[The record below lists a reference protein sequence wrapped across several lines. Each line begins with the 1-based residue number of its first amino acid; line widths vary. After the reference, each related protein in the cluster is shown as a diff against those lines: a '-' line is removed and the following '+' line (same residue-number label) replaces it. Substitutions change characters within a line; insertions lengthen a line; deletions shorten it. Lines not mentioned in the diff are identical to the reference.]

1 MTHLRSRF
9 LGNTVALGAA
19 TVVSTVL
26 TLAQMKILAAY
37 LPLSLFG
44 LFASLRGLS
53 LLVSILAANG
63 FPQALVRFLPEHAA
77 RGQRRVAVR
86 ASVVAVLAT
95 MVTGALLLAVIIALR
110 GVFLRQ
116 LPDGA
121 LGTPLIVWF
130 SVTTLAVALK
140 LVLYGGFNGLRRF
153 GSQTVLETLALAV
166 QAAWMWQE
174 RGSLDLVRLFEI
186 VGVTSAVSALIAI
199 PWYAA
204 RLVSDVQTGEAQRAT
219 TSYRAYWAGAVGLSI
234 VAIAFSDVDR
244 WVLSNVLALEVLSLF
259 HVASRIVRLANRFI
273 AVPVLTLQPEITR
286 IRAEGR
292 SGDVDLVTRAFFKA
306 SVMMGAFAAAGIV
319 VFADALI
326 NLASGREFLGA
337 HTTLILLAAS
347 IPLTAM
353 TAPITAVMKAL
364 DGVRAAFY
372 CDLAWGLVYVG
383 LMVVLASSLGL
394 EGTGW
399 AAVAASL
406 AQWVVAMRLGLVR
419 PSATEAI
426 GTLLRSLACAAIAF
440 LPVWLVSRSGAPAA
454 VPFLVGVGVP
464 FLFVYLARA
473 LRVLTPEERAR
484 VRTVLSRRGIGPAL
498 MWFVP

>member
-1 MTHLRSRF
+1 MTPPRSRF
-9 LGNTVALGAA
+9 LGNTVSLGVS

-77 RGQRRVAVR
+77 RGERRVAVR
-86 ASVVAVLAT
+86 ASVIAVGATLTAGIVMLVAVMA
-95 MVTGALLLAVIIALR
+95 MRSI
-110 GVFLRQ
+110 FLRQ
-116 LPDGA
+116 VTAEELS
-121 LGTPLIVWF
+121 TPLILWF
-130 SVTTLAVALK
+130 SMTTIAVALK

-166 QAAWMWQE
+166 QAAWMWHE
-174 RGSLDLVRLFEI
+174 RSSLDLVRLFEI
-186 VGVTSAVSALIAI
+186 VGVTSAISALIAI

-204 RLVSDVQTGEAQRAT
+204 RLASDVPSGDAAHAT
-219 TSYRAYWAGAVGLSI
+219 TSYGRYWAGAVGLSV
-234 VAIAFSDVDR
+234 VALAFSDVDR

-292 SGDVDLVTRAFFKA
+292 GEEVDVVTRAFFKA
-306 SVMMGAFAAAGIV
+306 SVMMGAFAAAAI
-319 VFADALI
+319 AACANPLI
-326 NLASGREFLGA
+326 EIASGRGFLGA
-337 HTTLILLAAS
+337 HTTLLLMAAS

-353 TAPITAVMKAL
+353 TAPLTAVMKAL

-372 CDLAWGLVYVG
+372 CDLAWACVYIG
-383 LMVVLASSLGL
+383 LMIVCASSLGL
-394 EGTGW
+394 VGTGW
-399 AAVAASL
+399 AQLAASAVQFGIAL
-406 AQWVVAMRLGLVR
+406 ALASVR
-419 PSATEAI
+419 PKTADAM
-426 GTLLRSLACAAIAF
+426 GALLRSLVCAAIAF
-440 LPVWLVSRSGAPAA
+440 APVWWLFHAR
-454 VPFLVGVGVP
+454 VPVVIPIVVAIATP
-464 FLFVYLARA
+464 WIFVQLARRA
-473 LRVLTPEERAR
+473 RVLNPEERER
-484 VRTVLSRRGIGPAL
+484 VRVVLARRGVGPAL